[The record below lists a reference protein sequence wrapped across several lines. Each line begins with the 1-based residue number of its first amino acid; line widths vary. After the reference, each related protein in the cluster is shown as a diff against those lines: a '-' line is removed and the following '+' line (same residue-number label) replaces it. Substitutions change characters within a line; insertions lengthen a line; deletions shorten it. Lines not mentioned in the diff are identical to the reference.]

1 MRYEQNLIPHFL
13 EYYFPKWAFT
23 LERRLEDIL
32 TSLESLS
39 DREKYIYE
47 IREIFSIDGRHGR
60 LASWNRRPCV
70 GGSPE

>member
-32 TSLESLS
+32 TSLDSLS
-39 DREKYIYE
+39 DKGETN
-47 IREIFSIDGRHGR
+47 
-60 LASWNRRPCV
+60 L
-70 GGSPE
+70 